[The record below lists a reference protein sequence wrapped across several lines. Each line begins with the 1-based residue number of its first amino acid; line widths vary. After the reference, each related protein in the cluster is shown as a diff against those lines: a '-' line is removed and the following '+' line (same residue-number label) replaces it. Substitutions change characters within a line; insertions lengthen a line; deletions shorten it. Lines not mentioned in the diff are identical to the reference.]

1 MVWSRV
7 YRKSPGARSLS
18 AEPTQRRLFLAMLAA
33 AGVGVQ
39 VGAATVATRYAIG
52 ETDPFTLGLWR
63 YVIGVVCLLPF
74 LLVREPVRFAARDL
88 VPMALLGIIQFGVL
102 VALLNTALQTI
113 SAARAA
119 LIFALFPALTML
131 LAAIIGRERMTWPK
145 SVGVALAVAGVA
157 IALGEQA
164 TSGNQSSLYG
174 DLAMFAAALCGAL
187 CSVLYGPYL
196 KRYPALAVGAFAMTC
211 AAVSLGAA
219 VWLIGQP
226 LLHWP
231 YSTTGSAAVVF
242 IGLSSGL
249 GYTALLW
256 ALANTTPTKVT
267 VFQTLAPLAATG
279 LGFLFLGEAVTVRFA
294 IGLGVVVF
302 GLWVAH
308 WQSGTLVPT
317 SPPPSPELL

>member
-1 MVWSRV
+1 L
-7 YRKSPGARSLS
+7 SPAPAKRHL
-18 AEPTQRRLFLAMLAA
+18 PLAMLAA
-33 AGVGVQ
+33 AGVGIQ
-39 VGAATVATRYAIG
+39 VGAATVASRFAIG

-63 YVIGVVCLLPF
+63 YAIGVICLLPF
-74 LLVREPVRFAARDL
+74 VVRQERVRFAARDL
-88 VPMALLGIIQFGVL
+88 LPMALLGIIQFGVL

-113 SAARAA
+113 PAARAA
-119 LIFALFPALTML
+119 VIFALFPLLTML
-131 LAAIIGRERMTWPK
+131 LAAITGRERMTWPK
-145 SVGVALAVAGVA
+145 SVGVALAVLGVA

-164 TSGNQSSLYG
+164 TAFGQSSLQG
-174 DLAMFAAALCGAL
+174 DVAMFAAAMCGAV

-196 KRYPALAVGAFAMTC
+196 KRYPALAVGTYAMAC
-211 AAVSLGAA
+211 AAMALGAA
-219 VWLIGQP
+219 VWMTGRP

-231 YSTTGSAAVVF
+231 YSPTGFASVVF

-279 LGFLFLGEAVTVRFA
+279 LGFVFLGETVTVPFL
-294 IGLGVVVF
+294 IGLAVVVC

-308 WQSGTLVPT
+308 WPVRPASTGATASKQTAA
-317 SPPPSPELL
+317 E